1 MTVSDILLIGV
12 GLSMDAFAVSLSQ
25 GLCMERISIGR
36 ALLIAVLFGGFQA
49 LMPFLG
55 FALGSTF
62 ARLVTI
68 GPWIACGL
76 LLIIGGKML
85 LDGIRDKA
93 EAEDM
98 SLANIG
104 KLFLLAIATSIDAFA
119 VGVSFSMQNT
129 IVWLTGG
136 TSIFFAIALIGC
148 TTFVISL
155 IGVVLGNRVGMKYK
169 RGATIG
175 GGVILFLIGIKIV
188 LESYGIWPSL
198 FSCSGL

>member
-25 GLCMERISIGR
+25 GLCMERVSIGR
-36 ALLIAVLFGGFQA
+36 ALLIAVFFGGFQA

-119 VGVSFSMQNT
+119 VGVSFSMQDT

-148 TTFVISL
+148 TTFIISL

-175 GGVILFLIGIKIV
+175 GGIILILIGIKIV
-188 LESYGIWPSL
+188 LESYGIWTAL
-198 FSCSGL
+198 FSCNAL